1 MKMKRYKKYLAI
13 LLMPLLISAAV
24 HKFYVS
30 VTNMEYVEEK
40 KAFQI
45 TTRIFI
51 DDLEQVLNNRY
62 DIRAAMATEE
72 EYPELDTYIGKYL
85 NKKLS
90 VRINGEIKALSYL
103 GKEYRDDLVMCYME
117 IEGIELENLNS
128 LEVTNDIL
136 TELFEEQ
143 QNVVHLRIGEMKK
156 SFILVRENNKGM
168 LNLR

>member
-1 MKMKRYKKYLAI
+1 MKMKKLKKYLPI
-13 LLMPLLISAAV
+13 LLMPLLVSAVA

-30 VTNMEYVEEK
+30 VTHMEYAEEK

-51 DDLEQVLNNRY
+51 DDLEKVLNNRY

-72 EYPELDTYIGKYL
+72 EYPDLDTYIGKYL
-85 NKKLS
+85 KRKLS
-90 VRINGEIKALSYL
+90 IRINGEETAVNYL
-103 GKEYRDDLVMCYME
+103 GKEYRDDLVICYLE
-117 IEGIELENLNS
+117 IEGIELEKLHS
-128 LEVTNDIL
+128 VEVTNDIL

-143 QNVVHLRIGEMKK
+143 QNVVHLRIGEKKK